1 MSYLSPAGE
10 QTIIIAVPVYN
21 STSGSGFRV
30 LPADQEDPE
39 GGYIM
44 AFRLPE

>member
-1 MSYLSPAGE
+1 
-10 QTIIIAVPVYN
+10 VPVYN
-21 STSGSGFRV
+21 STAASGFRV

-44 AFRLPE
+44 AFRLPK